1 MAFAELQCQNVHHSG
16 TSLGTN
22 VYSICRNTKCRLAR
36 YIGQH
41 MLYNSSLHA
50 FQWNPF
56 SGLYSIIALT
66 KTKKMGFIRSKEDAD
81 EIVTSDVSS
90 NEIDQGSLH
99 YTAEGG
105 ENSNRLTI
113 QEASGAPVEQ
123 HSPLGYSVG
132 PVTVVFLNLSMM
144 IGTGVFSTRMHL
156 LASFMPRSILTN
168 GILSICHS

>member
-1 MAFAELQCQNVHHSG
+1 MAVAELQFQTVHNSG

-22 VYSICRNTKCRLAR
+22 VYPICRNTNYRLAR
-36 YIGQH
+36 YIEQH
-41 MLYNSSLHA
+41 VLYNSSHHA
-50 FQWNPF
+50 FQWTPF
-56 SGLYSIIALT
+56 SGLYSTIALT
-66 KTKKMGFIRSKEDAD
+66 KTKDMGFLRSKEDAD
-81 EIVTSDVSS
+81 EIVPSDVSS

-156 LASFMPRSILTN
+156 LASSKPRSTLTN
-168 GILSICHS
+168 GIRSICHS

>member
-1 MAFAELQCQNVHHSG
+1 M
-16 TSLGTN
+16 
-22 VYSICRNTKCRLAR
+22 
-36 YIGQH
+36 
-41 MLYNSSLHA
+41 
-50 FQWNPF
+50 
-56 SGLYSIIALT
+56 ALT
-66 KTKKMGFIRSKEDAD
+66 KTKDMGFLRSKEDAD

-90 NEIDQGSLH
+90 NEVDQGSLH

-113 QEASGAPVEQ
+113 QEVSGAPVEQ

-144 IGTGVFSTRMHL
+144 IGTGVFSTRRHL
-156 LASFMPRSILTN
+156 LASYKPRSILTN